1 MTFGAVIRS
10 LFGKCVRGLA
20 VRMCRIDSSGGAR
33 ACKRALARS
42 SRLEAF
48 LVYDPHHPLSP
59 GALGLAVD
67 RPLVPESV
75 GARGKLPDRAHE
87 RDPGSRG
94 YGERAGAHDGD

>member
-1 MTFGAVIRS
+1 MCARS
-10 LFGKCVRGLA
+10 G
-20 VRMCRIDSSGGAR
+20 
-33 ACKRALARS
+33 S

-87 RDPGSRG
+87 RDPGSRFWLK
-94 YGERAGAHDGD
+94 AGKSMQKVSHTLVFRVF

>member
-1 MTFGAVIRS
+1 MCARS
-10 LFGKCVRGLA
+10 G
-20 VRMCRIDSSGGAR
+20 
-33 ACKRALARS
+33 S

-87 RDPGSRG
+87 RDPGSRIPILQWSKTH
-94 YGERAGAHDGD
+94 AVA